1 MSRIYRIS
9 LAFAILAILT
19 ESQFAQGKKDKAPG
33 NIDAYSISATA
44 VKGQSTTD
52 LCVAIQTTDAI
63 DYPIPGSLK
72 KLQVKI
78 LNEEGDVVFIKN
90 LSAVHVTDGKVCM
103 TVPELQALMPVEV
116 QVHIKTAKTVD
127 EEVLRAKTRV
137 LLRPD
142 LIVNMVQAPA
152 QVAPNAPFNIEAVI
166 REVNLH
172 LGATANVS
180 LWEGETVLATATGIV
195 VGAGSQVSVLFQGV
209 NFAELGTHDLT
220 IKISDAVPDEYN
232 TENNGYSFSVVVAD
246 VQPASYYLEY
256 YLYKNYHSTFSYYD
270 CGWGFNQTFDGSYGQ
285 WSYYASIPYA
295 PTNPIDSVKFEALSA
310 NGTLSKI
317 YLYGL
322 TPYTSDG
329 NYTYYALY
337 YSDPDGSNAYGTLYV
352 DEVNSTAS
360 LYIYMNSGDYFY
372 VTNYSDGSTYVY
384 EQHGQQMNLEDFL
397 EVRMLVADGGQQAG
411 GGATVEVTATQPIS
425 GSYGYNDGGCYYYSS
440 DYSYDYSY
448 NYSSGTTDPAF
459 LPSGNRGNKLPSLAD
474 GVLPLNTDL
483 VQNYPNPFNP
493 STNIQFTI
501 EHSGPAVLK
510 VYDMLGKEVAEL
522 FQGEGVEGRTYNFT
536 FQAGN
541 LASGMYYAKLE
552 AGGKQYVK
560 KMLLMK

>member
-1 MSRIYRIS
+1 LSRIYRIS

-33 NIDAYSISATA
+33 KIDAYSISATA

-52 LCVAIQTTDAI
+52 LCVAIQTTDGI
-63 DYPIPGSLK
+63 NYPIPGSLK

-166 REVNLH
+166 REVNMH

-220 IKISDAVPDEYN
+220 IKISDAIPDEYN
-232 TENNGYSFSVVVAD
+232 TENNDNSFSVVVAD
-246 VQPASYYLEY
+246 VQPASYYLQY
-256 YLYKNYHSTFSYYD
+256 YLYKNYHSTYSYYD
-270 CGWGFNQTFDGSYGQ
+270 CGWGYTQTFDGDQGQ
-285 WSYYASIPYA
+285 WYYSASISFA
-295 PTNPIDSVKFEALSA
+295 PAGTIDSIKFESRSA
-310 NGTLSKI
+310 DGTLSQI
-317 YLYGL
+317 YFYGL
-322 TPYTSDG
+322 ASYYSDG
-329 NYTYYALY
+329 YYTYYDLY
-337 YSDPDGSNAYGTLYV
+337 KGDADGSYSFGNLYV
-352 DEVNSTAS
+352 DNANSFSS
-360 LYIYMNSGDYFY
+360 LYIYKFAGDYFY
-372 VTNYSDGSTYVY
+372 VTNYTDGSTYQY
-384 EQHGQQMNLEDFL
+384 DQHSQQMNLQDFL
-397 EVRMLVADGGQQAG
+397 EMRFLLADDGQQAG
-411 GGATVEVTATQPIS
+411 GGASVDVIPPQLIS
-425 GSYGYNDGGCYYYSS
+425 GSYGYDDGYCYRYSNV
-440 DYSYDYSY
+440 YSYEFSS
-448 NYSSGTTDPAF
+448 NYSSGTTDPAL
-459 LPSGNRGNKLPSLAD
+459 LPSGSRGSKLPSLAD

-501 EHSGPAVLK
+501 EHSGPALLK

-522 FQGEGVEGRTYNFT
+522 FQGEATEGRTYNFT
-536 FQAGN
+536 FQAAD